1 MSLQPLPQAI
11 ITASKLRKQAQELLL
26 LAEELEASAPKMA
39 PVPTGDGL
47 FLGQEIK
54 TKPRENRL

>member
-1 MSLQPLPQAI
+1 MSLKPLPQAI
-11 ITASKLRKQAQELLL
+11 ITASKLRQQAKELLL

-54 TKPRENRL
+54 IQPRIKRL

>member
-11 ITASKLRKQAQELLL
+11 ITASKLRQQAKELLL

-39 PVPTGDGL
+39 PVAARDGL

-54 TKPRENRL
+54 IQPRANRL

>member
-11 ITASKLRKQAQELLL
+11 ITASKLRQQAKELLL

-39 PVPTGDGL
+39 PVPAGDGI
-47 FLGQEIK
+47 FFGKEIK
-54 TKPRENRL
+54 INPRTKRL

>member
-11 ITASKLRKQAQELLL
+11 ITASKLRQQAKELLL
-26 LAEELEASAPKMA
+26 LAEELEASSLKMA
-39 PVPTGDGL
+39 PVPAGDGL

-54 TKPRENRL
+54 IQPRTKRL